1 MKEQCGTPAYIAPEV
16 FEGAGYEGFAS
27 DIWSAGVVL
36 YSMLYG
42 IVPFKANNMTDLQR
56 QICKGQATYK
66 DEISPEGISLL
77 QGILE
82 KDPNRRMSISE
93 ILRHPWMQNIPI
105 ESKHDLPLVFFVVSV
120 FTDLEK
126 AKTNEDFAY
135 YNMKADEGHQPL
147 QTDPFGEQM
156 SLNSTQ
162 NSLVKNVSTKSVI
175 LAPFNST
182 KTHIDDNFY
191 QHDSI

>member
-42 IVPFKANNMTDLQR
+42 IVPFKANNMTELQR

-77 QGILE
+77 
-82 KDPNRRMSISE
+82 
-93 ILRHPWMQNIPI
+93 
-105 ESKHDLPLVFFVVSV
+105 
-120 FTDLEK
+120 
-126 AKTNEDFAY
+126 
-135 YNMKADEGHQPL
+135 
-147 QTDPFGEQM
+147 
-156 SLNSTQ
+156 
-162 NSLVKNVSTKSVI
+162 
-175 LAPFNST
+175 
-182 KTHIDDNFY
+182 
-191 QHDSI
+191 

>member
-42 IVPFKANNMTDLQR
+42 IVPFKANNMTELQR
-56 QICKGQATYK
+56 QICKGQATFK

-82 KDPNRRMSISE
+82 KDPSRRLSITE

-105 ESKHDLPLVFFVVSV
+105 ESKDDLQRVVVSV

-126 AKTNEDFAY
+126 AKINEDFAY
-135 YNMKADEGHQPL
+135 YNMKGDEGQPL

-191 QHDSI
+191 LHDSI